1 MSKRKHFSKALT
13 ILLAIV
19 MVVTMMP
26 AMAWAGATPEEEAAV
41 YLKSNYVD
49 NNKIITNGGDSV
61 VKSEDG
67 LQYTVGLK
75 TTSGS
80 TITSLGFKKEASNS
94 SYISGWTTNADKYI
108 TAETATSTKSWSIT
122 DRPTEMEGDYTF
134 TVTLKL
140 YATGTDKREID
151 TGGATA
157 LASQDFTIV
166 IKSDSKKIVTF
177 KAVDKDTKSVIDN
190 ATVKVEKGWST
201 VIPTEGVYTLEPD
214 DTYTVTATAAGYK
227 EYENLAF
234 SPTES
239 GEVNLPMEA
248 ISYSNICFDIKDNSG
263 NQIEGATVKV
273 KKGYYTTVSPDSYGN
288 YKLENGTEYSYTVDA
303 TNYTTATGTITPSV
317 DKTVDVILEKNI
329 SKYRVFFKVIKADD
343 NTEIS
348 GAKIAVTYEEYD
360 DSLEAFDTID
370 VSVNQDGSFTLKKG
384 TTYNYTITADGF
396 KTSSSTFTPGG
407 NEENIEKIVSIDA
420 DVPVDPADQ
429 EKVDAIREIFDKETG
444 ALRPNFAKDKNIAE
458 MVKSIIRNYEGVNAE
473 GITVVLK
480 SSDNTEYIKE
490 DGTIAYIK
498 NEPSN
503 YGNNSKNVVCTFAF
517 KCNGAEAIS
526 SERTVTV
533 GWDCDY
539 FGSKIQAEADSLTW
553 DKIKNANTD
562 QSSIETDLTLPQI
575 LTTSARTAW
584 SKLTWTSSN
593 EDVISI
599 EATGYDSLPDNKKGK
614 VTHKEEDAV
623 VTLTATLG
631 ANDTLLNTYV
641 EKVSDF
647 KTITKTF
654 TVTVKGTGSSK
665 PTEDELQAILDKYYT
680 ERSLTD
686 FTSKKVIDI
695 ENCYGDIQLPRYTK
709 IQDEEGK
716 RVFANKEI
724 TVESGDT
731 NVISINGYRAIVD
744 FFQDSDKTVELTI
757 KFTREGITVQK
768 VIPITVRTVSE
779 EALEKE
785 LAAMEY
791 AKAHYFD
798 GINDGKY
805 IDTEHITGNL
815 HAFREFYIDDSGNPV
830 WVYDVK
836 NQTGKG
842 IIPDDYFEDT
852 WEMEAAGYNEFK
864 SSNPQIV
871 QHENLVI
878 HRDASP
884 QQVTISSLLSSQR
897 YGKFAESHPDNEKLL
912 KLYKQEVSVTVVVL
926 GTTDEKAALEE
937 KISEAEILYETIAEG
952 ALPGQYPAGTKNA
965 LNAAIKKAQ
974 AVLKNNSV
982 LASDVNAAIIE
993 LDKAIKTCASSKI
1006 QNTTPFTV
1014 KVAVR
1019 GTGPFKNLIMTVS
1032 DVSPQTSVWTV
1043 VKTLLDQNKYSYEI
1057 KELGGIVYLEAVTDP
1072 NGIRLAA
1079 LDEKNSG
1086 WLYTVDGILPDIYM
1100 SQYKLT
1106 GNESI
1111 ELYYTSDY
1119 TKDQKVE
1126 EWLSQVQQCEVTTS
1140 KDALTGTNI
1149 TATPTEV
1156 TVSGTTATATVKSEN
1171 AAEAIKKAKEN
1182 KSAEIVLNV
1191 AAADTKGAETVK
1203 VQLDTATVKSVVADT
1218 SASLTVKTENG
1229 QVSLDR
1235 EALNTVVSE
1244 AKGTA
1249 ITLEVV
1255 TVSKPT
1261 ETQQKAAGTNGQIL
1275 QLTVKSGDKTISDF
1289 NKGKATVTVEI
1300 SYGLKDKKVA
1310 AIHIAED
1317 GKIEQMA
1324 GKTVKIDGKN
1334 YYTFKTPHFSVFA
1347 LVDADELGL
1356 EVNDEEESIQKIKEF
1371 VSDMSLKARSS
1382 KTSKKN
1388 IKVTLTVDKS
1398 TAAAIKEIKDMG
1410 YTVKYKYYRST
1421 KKASKYQAKITKTT
1435 KSFTNTAGK
1444 KGTRYYYKARIQVY
1458 DKDGKLVAQTALKQC
1473 KYAARK
1479 WTKSSSR

>member
-80 TITSLGFKKEASNS
+80 TITSLRFKKEASNS

-716 RVFANKEI
+716 SVFANKEI

-926 GTTDEKAALEE
+926 GTTDEKAALKE

-1149 TATPTEV
+1149 TTTPTEV
-1156 TVSGTTATATVKSEN
+1156 TVTGDTAKVTVKTEN
-1171 AAEAIKKAKEN
+1171 MTEAIKQAKEN

-1191 AAADTKGAETVK
+1191 AASDTKGAETVNI
-1203 VQLDTATVKSVVADT
+1203 QLDTATVKSVVNDT
-1218 SASLTVKTENG
+1218 QAALTVKTENG

-1235 EALNTVVSE
+1235 EALTTVVSE
-1244 AKGTA
+1244 AKGAT

-1255 TVSKPT
+1255 KVTNPT
-1261 ETQQKAAGTNGQIL
+1261 DVQKKAAGTNGYVIRL
-1275 QLTVKSGDKTISDF
+1275 VIKSGEKIISDF

-1300 SYGLKDKKVA
+1300 PSKLKDKKVA
-1310 AIHIAED
+1310 AIYIAED
-1317 GKIEQMA
+1317 GQIEQMS
-1324 GKTVKIDGKN
+1324 GKTVKIDGKD
-1334 YYTFKTPHFSVFA
+1334 YYIFETPHFSAFA
-1347 LVDADELGL
+1347 LVDAEELGL
-1356 EVNDEEESIQKIKEF
+1356 EVNDEEANIGKIKEL
-1371 VSDMSLKARSS
+1371 VSDMSLKASSS

-1398 TAAAIKEIKDMG
+1398 TAATIKEIKDMG

-1421 KKASKYQAKITKTT
+1421 KKASKYQAKKTKTT
-1435 KSFTNTAGK
+1435 RSFTNTAGK
-1444 KGTRYYYKARIQVY
+1444 KGTKYYYKARIQVY

-1473 KYAARK
+1473 KYAART
-1479 WTKSSSR
+1479 WTK